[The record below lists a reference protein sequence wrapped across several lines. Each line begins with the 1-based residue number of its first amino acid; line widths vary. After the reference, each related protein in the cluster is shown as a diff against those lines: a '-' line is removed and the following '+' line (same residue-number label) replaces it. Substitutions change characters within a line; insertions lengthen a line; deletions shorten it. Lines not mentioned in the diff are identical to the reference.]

1 MVKVEGDVEGMCDTC
16 EFDLNFI
23 TEKMRHD
30 LMQNRVL
37 IRVV

>member
-1 MVKVEGDVEGMCDTC
+1 MVKVEGEVEGICDTS

-23 TEKMRHD
+23 TEKIRLD